1 MRVEHLRSRI
11 GAALI
16 AAALLAPPAMA
27 QEGAPLTL
35 PALVKRALELSPPQR
50 IAEASVGL
58 AESQRNNARAGLL
71 PQLGAAVSQTRQ
83 TTNPATLGFEFP
95 GLPSLIGPYSVFDA
109 RLKLSQAVLDFAQ
122 SSELAGAGF
131 AVEAA
136 RAQAEQSRE
145 QIAAQVAL
153 SYIQVLAGEQA
164 VEAARADLV
173 LAEDLLALARDQR
186 EAGVA
191 SGVDVARAQTAL
203 AQDRYALSEAETAIA
218 RSRLQLQR
226 AAVLP
231 MDAPLQLGG
240 HLQVSD
246 AAVPGAE
253 QALEEAKSHR
263 AELAAIDAALKQAD
277 AELHAAQRRRWPKLA
292 LFADYGQ
299 SSKTPVR
306 GEEDTYRYGASLELP
321 IYSGG
326 ALRAGEDAARL
337 KLEQQRERAED
348 LRQQVEQDVRL
359 ALATVQ
365 NTAEQVK
372 AATATREL
380 ASRELELARD
390 RFLNG
395 VANNVDVVSAQASL
409 ARARSQ
415 YIGALAA
422 YQQARVNLAAAQG
435 RSQSFEL

>member
-1 MRVEHLRSRI
+1 M
-11 GAALI
+11 
-16 AAALLAPPAMA
+16 
-27 QEGAPLTL
+27 
-35 PALVKRALELSPPQR
+35 
-50 IAEASVGL
+50 
-58 AESQRNNARAGLL
+58 
-71 PQLGAAVSQTRQ
+71 
-83 TTNPATLGFEFP
+83 
-95 GLPSLIGPYSVFDA
+95 
-109 RLKLSQAVLDFAQ
+109 
-122 SSELAGAGF
+122 
-131 AVEAA
+131 EAA

-173 LAEDLLALARDQR
+173 LAEDLLTLARDQR

-191 SGVDVARAQTAL
+191 SGVDVARAQTAV

-240 HLQVSD
+240 QLEVSD
-246 AAVPGAE
+246 APVPDAS
-253 QALEEAKSHR
+253 QALQEAKAHR
-263 AELAAIDAALKQAD
+263 AELAAIDAVLKQAD
-277 AELHAAQRRRWPKLA
+277 AELHAAQRRSWPKLA

-299 SSKTPVR
+299 SSQTPVR
-306 GEEDTYRYGASLELP
+306 AEEDTYRYGASLELP

-326 ALRAGEDAARL
+326 ALRAGQDAARL

-359 ALATVQ
+359 ALATVR

-372 AATATREL
+372 AATAARDL
-380 ASRELELARD
+380 AGRELELARD
-390 RFLNG
+390 RFLHG

-415 YIGALAA
+415 HIAALAA

-435 RSQSFEL
+435 RGRSFEL

>member
-1 MRVEHLRSRI
+1 MRAEHFYRRCGL
-11 GAALI
+11 GLI
-16 AAALLAPPAMA
+16 AALLLASPAMA
-27 QEGAPLTL
+27 QDNSLVTL

-58 AESQRNNARAGLL
+58 AESQRDNARAGLL

-122 SSELAGAGF
+122 HSELAGAGF

-173 LAEDLLALARDQR
+173 LAEDLLTLARDQR

-191 SGVDVARAQTAL
+191 SGVDVARAQTAV

-246 AAVPGAE
+246 AAVPGAA
-253 QALEEAKSHR
+253 QALEEAKAHR

-306 GEEDTYRYGASLELP
+306 AEEDTYRYGASLELP

-372 AATATREL
+372 AATATRDL

-409 ARARSQ
+409 TRARSQ
-415 YIGALAA
+415 HIAALAA

-435 RSQSFEL
+435 RGQAFEL